1 MYAQRYGVLIML
13 MMIVLVMIK
22 RFLISMSIIV
32 ESIDRVKTC
41 QLGMINF
48 VRSINMTKLN
58 GGLRY

>member
-1 MYAQRYGVLIML
+1 VLIML